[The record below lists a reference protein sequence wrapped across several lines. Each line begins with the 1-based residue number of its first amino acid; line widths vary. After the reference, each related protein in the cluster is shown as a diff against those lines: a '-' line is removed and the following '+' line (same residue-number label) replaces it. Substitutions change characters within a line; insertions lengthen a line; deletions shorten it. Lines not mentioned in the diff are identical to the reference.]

1 MIEESRQTIQ
11 LNAGFL
17 VSPALVLDED
27 RVAAFRARLAEEGVE
42 FEHAEE
48 ADGSVVLVRFQPSS
62 LQVQLNTMQVDGP
75 EPAVVTQIVLL
86 AAVGPDSPVP
96 APADFADLAH
106 EVTDAARE
114 VWPEMEQVLGW
125 STGTRTLFA
134 ARTEHS
140 FQYLWEQRLGQPIDS
155 LGAFGRPVLGGGVR
169 LMFPAGEGPGEQFQ
183 AEVRVETFLED
194 VRWLFVELNLA
205 SGAPEPISAMNP
217 TALVQTSEEFL
228 VNRVLAFL
236 AAPRNA

>member
-11 LNAGFL
+11 LNAGFV
-17 VSPALVLDED
+17 VSPALALDED

-42 FEHAEE
+42 FEQAEQ

-62 LQVQLNTMQVDGP
+62 LQVQLNTMQMDGP
-75 EPAVVTQIVLL
+75 EPTLVTQIVLL

-96 APADFADLAH
+96 SPQDFADLAH
-106 EVTDAARE
+106 EVTDAARDA
-114 VWPEMEQVLGW
+114 WPEMEQVLGW

-140 FQYLWEQRLGQPIDS
+140 FQYLWEHRLGQPIDS
-155 LGAFGRPVLGGGVR
+155 LGVFGRPVLGGGVR

-217 TALVQTSEEFL
+217 TALVQTSEDFL